1 MFKQGF
7 SDLNKTDIKLTRN
20 FLGIDLKF
28 PMLAPT
34 NPDLQH
40 FMLHREIAR
49 YGGLGVIHLDNIENL
64 SMYQVEGK
72 PTPVL
77 VVGTDIAEIPAI
89 KRAVEAGIKM
99 ILIEK
104 IKPSMAMVHQLAAI
118 KSQHPEVKVIV
129 GNFENED
136 SLGVFLEKCNSMSVL
151 PDAIK
156 VGLYSGTKDPIQEL
170 GFESKLED
178 NLPNIINRLG
188 DLPIQIIAEGNII
201 DAKDAVKIL
210 YLGAHLIVM
219 EELCAGAEEAAKE
232 TKMSMIG
239 PVIRYNHKFFKTYQN
254 MVPAIGPIRDE
265 LRHLEDEMK
274 EIISLTGKNL

>member
-77 VVGTDIAEIPAI
+77 VVGTDIVEIPAI

-136 SLGVFLEKCNSMSVL
+136 SLGVFLEKCSSMSVL

-219 EELCAGAEEAAKE
+219 EELCAGAEETAKE

-239 PVIRYNHKFFKTYQN
+239 PIIRYNHKFFKTYQN
-254 MVPAIGPIRDE
+254 TVPAIGPIRDE

>member
-7 SDLNKTDIKLTRN
+7 SDLNKTDIKLTKN

>member
-89 KRAVEAGIKM
+89 KSAVEAGIKM

-136 SLGVFLEKCNSMSVL
+136 SLGVFLEKCSSMSVL

-219 EELCAGAEEAAKE
+219 EELCAGAEETAKE

-239 PVIRYNHKFFKTYQN
+239 PIIRYNHKFFKTYQN
-254 MVPAIGPIRDE
+254 TVPAIGPIRDE

-274 EIISLTGKNL
+274 EIISLTGKEL